1 MENLLT
7 TQQASKILGVNPSR
21 VRQFILEGRLP
32 AIKIGRDWIISKD
45 DLNKVANRKA
55 GRPKKNSR
63 DSFHGAKR
71 ETLSPSRE
79 STIGKNQR
87 EV

>member
-32 AIKIGRDWIISKD
+32 AIKIGRDWIISRD
-45 DLNKVANRKA
+45 DLAKVANRRI
-55 GRPKKNSR
+55 GRPKHKP
-63 DSFHGAKR
+63 FKEKG
-71 ETLSPSRE
+71 
-79 STIGKNQR
+79 G
-87 EV
+87 

>member
-32 AIKIGRDWIISKD
+32 AIKFGRDWVISKD

-55 GRPKKNSR
+55 GRPKKNSQAR
-63 DSFHGAKR
+63 QLGPKDGDLDHLPG
-71 ETLSPSRE
+71 
-79 STIGKNQR
+79 GKQ
-87 EV
+87 

>member
-32 AIKIGRDWIISKD
+32 AIKIGRDWIISRD
-45 DLNKVANRKA
+45 DLAKVANRRI
-55 GRPKKNSR
+55 GRPKKKP
-63 DSFHGAKR
+63 FEKKG
-71 ETLSPSRE
+71 
-79 STIGKNQR
+79 G
-87 EV
+87 

>member
-32 AIKIGRDWIISKD
+32 AIKFGRDWIISKD

-55 GRPKKNSR
+55 GRPKKTSQTR
-63 DSFHGAKR
+63 CPEPKR
-71 ETLSPSRE
+71 ETLSPACE
-79 STIGKNQR
+79 
-87 EV
+87 

>member
-32 AIKIGRDWIISKD
+32 AIKFGRDWIISKD
-45 DLNKVANRKA
+45 DLDKVANRKP
-55 GRPKKNSR
+55 GRPKGKSKNINKK
-63 DSFHGAKR
+63 G
-71 ETLSPSRE
+71 
-79 STIGKNQR
+79 G
-87 EV
+87 

>member
-7 TQQASKILGVNPSR
+7 TQKAGELLGVNPSR

-45 DLNKVANRKA
+45 DLNKVKDRKP
-55 GRPKKNSR
+55 GRPKKS
-63 DSFHGAKR
+63 
-71 ETLSPSRE
+71 
-79 STIGKNQR
+79 
-87 EV
+87 